1 MAVLDPNEIF
11 FTAFEPKQP
20 NRFIMYM
27 DGFPSFI
34 VKGVSAVT
42 LTQGSVPLNHINVQ
56 RFVKGI
62 FSAKYLTTLGVK
74 IDKKLITIDNTEMEF
89 IIWDLAG
96 EDEFITVRD
105 SYLRGTAA
113 YLLVID
119 GTRNET
125 LETAISLH
133 EGMQQENQSL
143 PFVLLINK
151 SDLKEQWTIDATKI
165 TELKQSGW
173 NTIETSAKTNKGVA
187 EAFQLL
193 ASNLLKN

>member
-1 MAVLDPNEIF
+1 MKKYKICLLGSFAVGKTSL
-11 FTAFEPKQP
+11 
-20 NRFIMYM
+20 
-27 DGFPSFI
+27 
-34 VKGVSAVT
+34 
-42 LTQGSVPLNHINVQ
+42 VQ

-62 FSAKYLTTLGVK
+62 FSEKYLTTLGVK
-74 IDKKLITIDNTEMEF
+74 IDKKMITIDNTEMEF

-133 EGMQQENQSL
+133 ERMQQENQSL